1 MCRPRPHRCCPLS
14 ELFQP
19 IESDRAGARP
29 TGFAAFLRKSLGL
42 ANILCAFLITVA
54 LTINITD
61 RVLQDTFDPTH
72 YFQYFTIQTSIL
84 NIAVLTAGG
93 MYALMRTTDPRWY
106 VIVRACAVAY
116 AVLTGV
122 VYNVLLAGLSAN
134 DGYVESSGFPNAV
147 EHIWAPIIIAIEW
160 LLMPGRSRLSWR
172 VLWIAVIYPLVW
184 VIGSMVR
191 GLAGDGWFPYFFLN
205 VPETGV
211 SGVVI
216 YVVGL
221 AGFIVA
227 LTALVIATGR
237 VHSRVFA
244 NLGLDRSRL

>member
-1 MCRPRPHRCCPLS
+1 MS
-14 ELFQP
+14 ELFEP
-19 IESDRAGARP
+19 IESERSGARP
-29 TGFAAFLRKSLGL
+29 TGFAAVLRRSLGL
-42 ANILCAFLITVA
+42 VNILTAFLVTIA

-61 RVLQDTFDPTH
+61 RVLQDKFDPTH
-72 YFQYFTIQTSIL
+72 YFQYFTIQTCIL
-84 NIAVLTAGG
+84 NIVVLTAGG
-93 MYALMRTTDPRWY
+93 IYALTRTTDPRRY
-106 VIVRACAVAY
+106 VVVRACTVAY

-122 VYNVLLAGLSAN
+122 VYNVLLAGIPAN
-134 DGYVESSGFPNAV
+134 DGYVEASGFPNAV
-147 EHIWAPIIIAIEW
+147 EHVWAPIIIALEW

-172 VLWIAVIYPLVW
+172 VLWVAVAYPLVW

-205 VPETGV
+205 VPTTGLTGV
-211 SGVVI
+211 II

-221 AGFIVA
+221 AGFIVG

-237 VHSRVFA
+237 LHSRVFA